1 MLMALRVAV
10 YAVAVLLVNLPV
22 IVTLVTSFKSA
33 PEIARN
39 PSLWIEAP
47 TLANY
52 ARVFADAERVDM
64 VGYLL
69 NSLAAATIGTAVAVI
84 LAFPAAYSIARSG
97 LGRRFLMPLIVNLR
111 AMPLVIF
118 AIPIYMMFQWAGLL
132 DTRLGLGL
140 VLTVVNLPLTLVL
153 LLNGVED
160 VPLEIEHAAMM
171 DGAGRLSLML
181 RIVAPLCRPAFV
193 TAFVFGFITAWNEF
207 LFGLILTT
215 SEAVPV
221 TVGASFFFASGGGG
235 VQWGVASAVMVLA
248 ALPPVIVGCILY
260 RYLAGSL
267 AGALKG

>member
-1 MLMALRVAV
+1 MILRVAV
-10 YAVAVLLVNLPV
+10 YLVAVLLVNLPV

-33 PEIARN
+33 AEIARN
-39 PSLWIEAP
+39 PGLWIEAP

-52 ARVFADAERVDM
+52 ARVFADAGRVDM
-64 VGYLL
+64 TGYLL
-69 NSLAAATIGTAVAVI
+69 NSLAASLTGTVLAI
-84 LAFPAAYSIARSG
+84 LLAFPAAYGIARSG
-97 LGRRFLMPLIVNLR
+97 LGRRWLMPLVVNLR

-140 VLTVVNLPLTLVL
+140 VLAVVNLPLTLVL
-153 LLNGVED
+153 LLNGVEE
-160 VPLEIEHAAMM
+160 VPFEIEEAAVM
-171 DGAGRLSLML
+171 DGAGRLSRML
-181 RIVAPLCRPAFV
+181 RVVAPLCRPAFV

-215 SEAVPV
+215 RDAVPV

-248 ALPPVIVGCILY
+248 ALPPVILGSVLY

-267 AGALKG
+267 AGAVKG